1 MDHGRNENKRRA
13 PRNETETK
21 EAPPSTQVAAASEEP
36 EADDKPIPD
45 DLSEI
50 SDDPDDIL
58 DRDDVIFLIMIFCN
72 GLVLLYDDFLL
83 FFINNLFFRWLTKIW
98 TTAVKLNNLLKKIF
112 QNQSVR
118 KRNRLKYVNVLKYSV
133 VEFKK

>member
-1 MDHGRNENKRRA
+1 MDHGRNDPNKRRA

-21 EAPPSTQVAAASEEP
+21 EAVPSTSQPTVTAEDQ

-58 DRDDVIFLIMIFCN
+58 DRDDVICNYNLIITLFSSFM
-72 GLVLLYDDFLL
+72 LYP
-83 FFINNLFFRWLTKIW
+83 I
-98 TTAVKLNNLLKKIF
+98 
-112 QNQSVR
+112 
-118 KRNRLKYVNVLKYSV
+118 
-133 VEFKK
+133 